1 MATKRKIR
9 KSGPTGSTAKKSVTP
24 KKKVNTYNKS
34 MAQIRANKAAAASKV
49 KKVPMK
55 GSAWAPIRAK
65 QAAANTSPKRVPMK
79 GSVRPKKY

>member
-1 MATKRKIR
+1 MATKRKKR
-9 KSGPTGSTAKKSVTP
+9 KSDPTGSTAKKSVTP

-34 MAQIRANKAAAASKV
+34 MAQIRADKAAAASKV
-49 KKVPMK
+49 KRVPMK

-79 GSVRPKKY
+79 GSVRPKK

>member
-1 MATKRKIR
+1 MATKRKKR

-34 MAQIRANKAAAASKV
+34 MAQIRADKAAAASKV
-49 KKVPMK
+49 KRVPMK

-79 GSVRPKKY
+79 GSVRPKK